1 MKKID
6 RTDIDLNDDLS
17 VYSDFE
23 TKNSFNGNINDKVSN
38 DLEEYSISSNKGG
51 SLISEISKIINGT
64 ESVVSSEW

>member
-6 RTDIDLNDDLS
+6 RTGIDLNDDLS

-38 DLEEYSISSNKGG
+38 DLEEYSISSNKG